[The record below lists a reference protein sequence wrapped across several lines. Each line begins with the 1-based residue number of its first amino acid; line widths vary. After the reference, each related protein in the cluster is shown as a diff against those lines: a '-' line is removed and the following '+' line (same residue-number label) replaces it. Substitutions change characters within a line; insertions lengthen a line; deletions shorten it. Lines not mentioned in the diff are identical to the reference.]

1 VCNLPVRKLNN
12 DKPLIRAAVTA
23 RVQFA
28 VNVAHAAS
36 PATSGT
42 WIQTGDISTWQYAVQ
57 VPTAVSLSFHAT
69 PAVLPE
75 GASLTVRSVSTT
87 MTYGPRDLGHGNFWS
102 RIQPGDTLQFSLSV
116 PTVNRAQVQLR
127 IVSLQA
133 GIRGLGSGVKDQ
145 PYYRALVQA
154 AATSGNASCV
164 QNYECSVTSGN
175 TPSGQAALAVVVSN
189 EYQCTGTLINDV
201 PGDNTPYVLTARHCE
216 TGQAGG
222 GNPGAASD
230 VTIYWDATTPCGT
243 ALGSIYDPGIKTQIG
258 AQTVVEQQ
266 DAWLIRLSDSPV
278 VGDAQ
283 FAGFDASG
291 GAIAGGYTVHHALG
305 YDKQYTGWFGQA
317 AAVQSSGILGSNFV
331 SNYWEVVNQLG
342 NIAPGASGSGLF
354 DQNNHLV
361 GSLTLGRTTSD
372 TSGYEMCPVSPPA
385 TPTGANGVADF
396 TALAAVW
403 SSTADTTSTTGST
416 TLESVLDPGN
426 TGTAVVPSLVATALN
441 FSASPLILQTGNTSV
456 LSWNVAGASQCHA
469 GGGING
475 DGWAGTLP
483 ASGTQSVIESA
494 GGNTTYSLSCTLP
507 GGGTVTGTVVVTWN
521 GSVPFVQVYAPRSV
535 LWTTRPATITWTSN
549 LTPCSVS
556 GGGLSLSGQS
566 SNGSTTATQN
576 SPADVTYTVSCGTGA
591 ATASQTATVSF
602 VTPSLA
608 LQANDTDRILGEQLA
623 LQWNSAADTCVG
635 SGGAPNDGWDSTA
648 FGWTTETFYPRV
660 TTPGT
665 YTYALTCTAGLLSQ
679 SQGVMVTVENN
690 APYVNLSLS
699 PTTTTFS
706 ASPADYI
713 TVNWTT
719 NLSVCQLNTT
729 PPMGAVINN
738 PNLFQNESGFLV
750 TGPDIV
756 APTEPGTYAVSVT
769 CSAVGG
775 PTVTSSS
782 TSVTVNPPALPTAS
796 ITVTPTTVLTGQQFT
811 VSWSSTNTAGC
822 TTTGNLS
829 SSGFIWSSAL
839 ASSGSDAGSANE
851 AGQYTVGIS
860 CPSIDPSQAAATAQ
874 TSVTIDS
881 PVAPSV
887 SISSS
892 ITSVNPGQSF
902 TLNWS
907 SSNATACTASGGGAT
922 GSPWTGTEPT
932 VGTLMQDPT
941 TVGQFTYTLTCVDE
955 SLTTSTSVEV
965 LVVAQSASSSST
977 HSGGGSE
984 SLLDLGFAFTTL
996 LARWARRRLPR
1007 RAARRALEPDFYV
1020 RDMLTWA
1027 LTRFPSEIIVPRLLA
1042 ELRSERAQ
1050 ARSQALHTLSKIKD
1064 AGAWPTITRSL
1075 LRDADDEVARSA
1087 WRAAVALVPSEKKWS
1102 GRFSSGGRSHHPVGV
1117 SGPGLAAFPRRSSR
1131 SDGGSG

>member
-1 VCNLPVRKLNN
+1 MNRFLYALLASAIFALPLKIASAATAVEIINTDLR
-12 DKPLIRAAVTA
+12 PLIRAAA
-23 RVQFA
+23 ASKVQFA

-42 WIQTGDISTWQYAVQ
+42 WNQSGDISTWQYAVQ

-69 PAVLPE
+69 PVALPE
-75 GASLTVRSVSTT
+75 GASLTVRSASTT

-116 PTVNRAQVQLR
+116 PTVVRAQVQLR

-133 GIRGLGSGVKDQ
+133 GFRGLGTGVDDH

-154 AATSGNASCV
+154 AAASGNASCV
-164 QNYECSVTSGN
+164 QNYQCSVTSGN
-175 TPSGQAALAVVVSN
+175 TPPGQATLAVVVSN

-243 ALGSIYDPGIKTQIG
+243 ALGSIYDPGIKTQSG

-283 FAGFDASG
+283 FAGIDASG
-291 GAIAGGYTVHHALG
+291 GAIVGGYTVHHALG
-305 YDKQYTGWFGQA
+305 YNKQYTGWFGQA
-317 AAVQSSGILGSNFV
+317 AAVQQSGVLGSNYV

-342 NIAPGASGSGLF
+342 NIGPGASGSGLF

-361 GSLTLGRTTSD
+361 GSLTLGRTTTD
-372 TSGYEMCPVSPPA
+372 TSGYDMCPASPPA
-385 TPTGANGVADF
+385 TPNGTNGAADF
-396 TALAAVW
+396 TSLAAIW
-403 SSTADTTSTTGST
+403 SSTADTTSATGST

-441 FSASPLILQTGNTSV
+441 FSATPLILQTGQTSV
-456 LSWNVAGASQCHA
+456 FSWNVADASQCQA

-475 DGWAGTLP
+475 DGWTGTVP
-483 ASGTQSVIESA
+483 ASGTRSIIESA

-507 GGGTVTGTVVVTWN
+507 GGGTVTGTVMVTWN

-549 LTPCSVS
+549 LTPCGVS

-576 SPADVTYTVSCGTGA
+576 SPADVTYTVSCGTGSA
-591 ATASQTATVSF
+591 IASQSATVSF

-623 LQWNSAADTCVG
+623 LQWNTAADACVG
-635 SGGAPNDGWDSTA
+635 SGGAPNDGWGSTA
-648 FGWTTETFYPRV
+648 FGWTTDTSYPRV
-660 TTPGT
+660 MTLGT
-665 YTYALTCTAGLLSQ
+665 YTYTLTCTAGSLSQ
-679 SQGVMVTVENN
+679 SQSVTVTVENN
-690 APYVNLSLS
+690 APYVNASLS
-699 PTTTTFS
+699 PSSTTFS

-719 NLSVCQLNTT
+719 NLSQCQLNST
-729 PPMGAVINN
+729 PSIGEVVNN

-750 TGPDIV
+750 TGPYIV
-756 APTEPGTYAVSVT
+756 APSAPGTYALSIT
-769 CSAVGG
+769 CIAVGE

-782 TSVTVNPPALPTAS
+782 TQVIVNPPAPPTAS
-796 ITVTPTTVLTGQQFT
+796 ITVTPTPALTGQQFT
-811 VSWSSTNTAGC
+811 VSWASTGTSGC

-829 SSGFIWSSAL
+829 ASGFIWNNAL
-839 ASSGSDAGSANE
+839 ASSGSDTASANE

-860 CPSIDPSQAAATAQ
+860 CPSIDTSQTAATAQ

-881 PVAPSV
+881 PPVAPSV
-887 SISSS
+887 NISSN
-892 ITSVNPGQSF
+892 ITSVNTGQSF

-922 GSPWTGTEPT
+922 GSPWTGSEPSN
-932 VGTLMQDPT
+932 GTLTQDPT
-941 TVGQFTYTLTCVDE
+941 TTGQFTYTLTCVDE
-955 SLTTSTSVEV
+955 SLTTSSSVVV
-965 LVVAQSASSSST
+965 LVVAPSPSSSSSSP

-984 SLLDLGFAFTTL
+984 SLFDLGFAFTTL
-996 LARWARRRLPR
+996 LARWGRRRLPC
-1007 RAARRALEPDFYV
+1007 RA
-1020 RDMLTWA
+1020 T
-1027 LTRFPSEIIVPRLLA
+1027 
-1042 ELRSERAQ
+1042 
-1050 ARSQALHTLSKIKD
+1050 D
-1064 AGAWPTITRSL
+1064 AP
-1075 LRDADDEVARSA
+1075 
-1087 WRAAVALVPSEKKWS
+1087 KC
-1102 GRFSSGGRSHHPVGV
+1102 
-1117 SGPGLAAFPRRSSR
+1117 
-1131 SDGGSG
+1131 